1 MNRVTKTIAAITAVC
16 LLSVSGVAFAIA
28 ESEDSGCS
36 GLQVET
42 VKIVIGRLDKNKD
55 WISNFIQQ
63 LEAIKCNQIAFHFRG
78 AAMTKAPA
86 CEGTTTCSY
95 QDDEGGGDTP
105 IEDCDIVDGI
115 VSCS

>member
-1 MNRVTKTIAAITAVC
+1 MNRLTKTIAAITAVC
-16 LLSVSGVAFAIA
+16 LLSVSGVAFAYSNCEDLQIRTLNA
-28 ESEDSGCS
+28 VIDLLDESEK
-36 GLQVET
+36 EAF
-42 VKIVIGRLDKNKD
+42 KAHLDG
-55 WISNFIQQ
+55 IS
-63 LEAIKCNQIAFHFRG
+63 CNQIVYHFRG

-105 IEDCDIVDGI
+105 IEDCEFVNGI